1 MIKTYKSTDRIQLS
15 EHFNC
20 SEFKCKCNIIHNYLI
35 SDELITKLEQLFSS
49 LNATKAIISS
59 GYRCAAH
66 DKAVG
71 GNSTGQHTKG
81 TACDIIFYG
90 LDGKPIS
97 SKIVSCK
104 AQDLGFT
111 GIANIKKNY
120 TYIHLDVRSSGRYY
134 GDEYV
139 STHTV
144 TNDFYSY
151 YGISKSQTFSTT
163 SGKWDNCKDDLIGQ
177 LQAIL
182 NSKGFKLQCDS
193 VAGDKVL
200 ECCKKYTIQN
210 GDRGIL
216 TKWVQT
222 RLNYLGFSCGAVDG
236 IAGRKTMSA
245 IAEFQRANGLGIG
258 YLGGNDWYYLIR

>member
-35 SDELITKLEQLFSS
+35 SDELITKLEQLFST

-151 YGISKSQTFSTT
+151 YGIAKT
-163 SGKWDNCKDDLIGQ
+163 SSNTNVNTDIKE
-177 LQAIL
+177 LQSIL
-182 NSKGFKLQCDS
+182 NAKGAKLTVDGI
-193 VAGDKVL
+193 AGNNTL
-200 ECCKKYTIQN
+200 EACKKYTIRR

-216 TKWVQT
+216 TKWVQQ
-222 RLNYLGFSCGAVDG
+222 RLNSLGFNCGDADG
-236 IAGRKTMSA
+236 IAGQKTMSA
-245 IAEFQRANGLGIG
+245 IAAFQKANGLGQG
-258 YLGGNDWYYLIR
+258 YLGGTDWDCLIK